1 MEKTFLQTSSET
13 STTRK
18 GKAYDNLKKLAQKT
32 KSSRIASIAAKLRLT
47 TEGHFDS
54 VVEEIDVLLK
64 QLKEEEHDDIVHRD
78 WCKDETFKNE
88 QEAARYEYKI
98 RKTEAHEVR
107 LKAELEE
114 LESVLQKTIDEIA
127 NTNEE
132 IKKMEDE
139 RIADHEAFEQAKKD
153 DEGAVE
159 LLKQAIES
167 LSAFY
172 RNNPPAAALL
182 QKKEDPDKFGD
193 E

>member
-18 GKAYDNLKKLAQKT
+18 GKAYDNLKKLAQQT
-32 KSSRIASIAAKLRLT
+32 QSSRIASIASKLKLT

-54 VVEEIDVLLK
+54 VIEEINVLLK

-88 QEAARYEYKI
+88 QEVARYEYKI

-114 LESVLQKTIDEIA
+114 LESVLEKTIVEIK

-132 IKKMEDE
+132 IKKMEQE
-139 RIADHEAFEQAKKD
+139 RVAEHAAFEQAKTD
-153 DEGAVE
+153 DEG
-159 LLKQAIES
+159 
-167 LSAFY
+167 
-172 RNNPPAAALL
+172 
-182 QKKEDPDKFGD
+182 
-193 E
+193 